1 MSSPAPPPRSTM
13 RRTVRAPRDVAS
25 WLASPTCAALLQF
38 LARVCASARGREV
51 DYVAADVSESKAKYY
66 SIKRDERSRYVLLHT
81 YILVSDK

>member
-51 DYVAADVSESKAKYY
+51 DYVAADVSESKAK
-66 SIKRDERSRYVLLHT
+66 KRRAKPLRVAAHLYTER
-81 YILVSDK
+81 

>member
-1 MSSPAPPPRSTM
+1 M

-51 DYVAADVSESKAKYY
+51 DYVAADVIARARL
-66 SIKRDERSRYVLLHT
+66 KRDERSRYVLLHT
-81 YILVSDK
+81 YILNPPRRGDVGDQCVSWEG